1 MRLPGVIPEDK
12 QSQALVEAIDIYPTI
27 LDITGYKAPAS
38 AQGISLVPVISGKTD
53 KHRDV
58 VRCEYPGASYN
69 GKKARA
75 LMQFDGRFKVVD
87 NGTDYPPELYDHK
100 TDPHETKNIGADP
113 KYREMLRK
121 TIEELRAWEK
131 TDPPKPKSNPKSPEE
146 KEEKKKENRSRRDTK
161 QDQNN

>member
-1 MRLPGVIPEDK
+1 
-12 QSQALVEAIDIYPTI
+12 
-27 LDITGYKAPAS
+27 
-38 AQGISLVPVISGKTD
+38 
-53 KHRDV
+53 
-58 VRCEYPGASYN
+58 
-69 GKKARA
+69 
-75 LMQFDGRFKVVD
+75 MQFDGRFKVVD

-146 KEEKKKENRSRRDTK
+146 KEEKKKENRSRRDSK